1 MKINKEV
8 ITKLSG
14 LSKLKFNQEEAE
26 LISEDLSKMVNFINQ
41 LNELETDGI
50 EPLIHM
56 NEEVNNWRED
66 KLGDVLDQEK
76 ALANS
81 PVKDSAYF
89 KLPKVLDKN

>member
-8 ITKLSG
+8 IIKLSS
-14 LSKLKFNQEEAE
+14 LSKLKFNNEEAE

-56 NEEVNNWRED
+56 NEEINNWRED
-66 KLGDVLDQEK
+66 KLGGVLDQGK

-81 PVKDSAYF
+81 PVKDSTYF

>member
-1 MKINKEV
+1 VKINKEV
-8 ITKLSG
+8 IAKLSS
-14 LSKLKFNQEEAE
+14 LSKLKFNKEETE

-56 NEEVNNWRED
+56 NEEINNWRED
-66 KLGDVLDQEK
+66 KVGEVLSQEK
-76 ALANS
+76 ALTNS
-81 PVKDSAYF
+81 PVQDSTYF

>member
-1 MKINKEV
+1 MKINKEI
-8 ITKLSG
+8 ITKLSS
-14 LSKLKFNQEEAE
+14 LSKLKFNKEESE

-50 EPLIHM
+50 EPLVHM
-56 NEEVNNWRED
+56 NEEINNWRED

-81 PVKDSAYF
+81 PLKDSTYF